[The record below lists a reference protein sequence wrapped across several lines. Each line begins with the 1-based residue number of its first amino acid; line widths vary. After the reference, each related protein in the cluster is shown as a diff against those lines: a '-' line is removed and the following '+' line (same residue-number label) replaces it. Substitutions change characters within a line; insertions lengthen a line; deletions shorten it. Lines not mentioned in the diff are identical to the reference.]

1 MLDIKL
7 IKEQGSRV
15 QEQLNRRGPGTS
27 KDLDQLI
34 ELDAERREALNQAQT
49 LKNKKKTLSA
59 EVGQL
64 KKKGENADSLMAEV
78 KQLNTEIK
86 QWDDKSAEFDE
97 QVRATLLKIPNLPS
111 ESTPEGTD
119 ESQNEEIRVWGQK
132 PPIDFKPKSHLEL
145 GESLGLL
152 DLKRAAK
159 ISGARFAVFR
169 GQGAALL
176 RALIQFMLD
185 TQTRE
190 NGYEELYPPVL
201 VNKDSLMGTGQLP
214 KFEEDLFKLRDD
226 ELFLIPTAEV
236 PVTNYHRDEILP
248 EESLPVKYAAYTL
261 CFRREAGSYGKDTQ
275 GIIRQHQ
282 FDKVELV
289 KFVKPEHSYD
299 ELEKLVTD
307 AESILQKLGLHYRVV
322 NLCTG
327 DLGFSAA
334 KTYDLEVWLP
344 SQDTFREISSCS
356 NFTDYQAR
364 RAMIRYKPQGKSHS
378 VSGSEGKSRSVS
390 GSGNVP
396 HSTSQGKSR
405 SVSGGKPELV
415 HTLNG
420 SGLAAGRLFVA
431 VLENYQQADG
441 SIQIPEPLR
450 PYMNGAESI
459 S

>member
-7 IKEQGSRV
+7 IREQGETV
-15 QEQLNRRGPGTS
+15 HNQLNRRGPGTS
-27 KDLDQLI
+27 TDLDQLI
-34 ELDAERREALNQAQT
+34 EIDAQRRDALNQSQT

-59 EVGQL
+59 EVGTL
-64 KKKGENADSLMAEV
+64 KKQGQNADALMAEV
-78 KQLNTEIK
+78 KQLNTQIK
-86 QWDDKSAEFDE
+86 EWDDQSTALDE
-97 QVRATLLKIPNLPS
+97 QVRTTLLKIPNLPS
-111 ESTPEGTD
+111 DSTPDGAD
-119 ESQNEEIRVWGQK
+119 ESQNQEVRAWGEK
-132 PPIDFKPKSHLEL
+132 PSFDFKPKNHLEL
-145 GESLGLL
+145 GETLGLL
-152 DLKRAAK
+152 DMKRAVK

-185 TQTRE
+185 TQTRD

-201 VNKDSLMGTGQLP
+201 VNKESLMGTGQLP

-322 NLCTG
+322 NLCAG

-344 SQDTFREISSCS
+344 SQNTYREISSCS

-364 RAMIRYKPQGKSHS
+364 RAMIRTKS
-378 VSGSEGKSRSVS
+378 KD
-390 GSGNVP
+390 
-396 HSTSQGKSR
+396 
-405 SVSGGKPELV
+405 GGKPELV

-431 VLENYQQADG
+431 VLENYQQSDG
-441 SIQIPEPLR
+441 SILIPEPLR
-450 PYMNGAESI
+450 PYLSGVDRI
-459 S
+459 SLD

>member
-7 IKEQGSRV
+7 IREQAKAV
-15 QEQLNRRGPGTS
+15 QSQLNRRGPGTL
-27 KDLDQLI
+27 KDLDRLLEVDEKLRV
-34 ELDAERREALNQAQT
+34 ELNGSQT
-49 LKNKKKTLSA
+49 LRYEKKSA
-59 EVGQL
+59 SEQIGEL
-64 KKKGENADSLMAEV
+64 KKKGQAASDLMELV
-78 KQLNTEIK
+78 KAINIALKKQDEDIKPLQEKLRDILLN
-86 QWDDKSAEFDE
+86 
-97 QVRATLLKIPNLPS
+97 IPNLPS
-111 ESTPEGTD
+111 ESTPDGAD
-119 ESQNEEIRVWGQK
+119 ESQNQEVRVWGKK
-132 PPIDFKPKSHLEL
+132 PSFDFKPKNHLEL
-145 GESLGLL
+145 GEELGLL

-159 ISGARFAVFR
+159 ISGARFAVFK

-176 RALIQFMLD
+176 RALINFMLNM
-185 TQTRE
+185 QTRD
-190 NGYEELYPPVL
+190 NGYEEMYPPVL
-201 VNKDSLMGTGQLP
+201 VNKDSLEGTGQLP
-214 KFEEDLFKLRDD
+214 KFEEDLFKLKDD

-289 KFVKPEHSYD
+289 KFVKPEHSYE

-307 AESILQKLGLHYRVV
+307 AESILQKLNLHYRVV

-344 SQDTFREISSCS
+344 SQNTYREISSCS

-364 RAMIRYKPQGKSHS
+364 RAMIRYKSKD
-378 VSGSEGKSRSVS
+378 
-390 GSGNVP
+390 
-396 HSTSQGKSR
+396 
-405 SVSGGKPELV
+405 GGKPELV

-441 SIQIPEPLR
+441 SIRIPEPLQ
-450 PYMNGAESI
+450 PYLDGQDHIALSQ
-459 S
+459 

>member
-7 IKEQGSRV
+7 IREQASGI
-15 QEQLNRRGPGTS
+15 QDQLNRRGPGTS
-27 KDLDQLI
+27 TDLDPLLEIDKQ
-34 ELDAERREALNQAQT
+34 RREALNQAQD

-59 EVGQL
+59 EVGNL
-64 KKKGENADSLMAEV
+64 KKKGEDAAGPMAEV
-78 KQLNTEIK
+78 KQLNVQIK
-86 QWDDKSAEFDE
+86 EWDDKSSELEE
-97 QVRATLLKIPNLPS
+97 QVRTTLLKIPNLPS
-111 ESTPEGTD
+111 ESTPEGAD
-119 ESQNEEIRVWGQK
+119 ESQNQEVRVWGKK
-132 PPIDFKPKSHLEL
+132 PSLGFEPKNHLEL
-145 GESLGLL
+145 GEALGAL
-152 DLKRAAK
+152 DMKRAAK
-159 ISGARFAVFR
+159 ISGARFAVFK

-176 RALIQFMLD
+176 RALIQFMLN

-201 VNKDSLMGTGQLP
+201 VNEDSLMGTGQLP

-307 AESILQKLGLHYRVV
+307 AESILQKLNLHYRVV
-322 NLCTG
+322 NLCAG

-344 SQDTFREISSCS
+344 SQNTYREISSCS

-364 RAMIRYKPQGKSHS
+364 RAMIRYKGKS
-378 VSGSEGKSRSVS
+378 
-390 GSGNVP
+390 
-396 HSTSQGKSR
+396 
-405 SVSGGKPELV
+405 GKPELV

-431 VLENYQQADG
+431 ILENYQQADG
-441 SIQIPEPLR
+441 SILIPEPLR
-450 PYMNGAESI
+450 PYLDGRTQLG
-459 S
+459 

>member
-7 IKEQGSRV
+7 IREQGDRIHS
-15 QEQLNRRGPGTS
+15 QLNRRGPGTS
-27 KDLDQLI
+27 AELERLLEMDQQ
-34 ELDAERREALNQAQT
+34 RRGALNQAQT
-49 LKNKKKTLSA
+49 LKNKKKILSA
-59 EVGQL
+59 EVGAL
-64 KKKGENADSLMAEV
+64 KKKGEDAAGPMEEV
-78 KQLNTEIK
+78 KQLNVQIK
-86 QWDDKSAEFDE
+86 EWDDKSSELDE
-97 QVRATLLKIPNLPS
+97 QVRTTLLKIPNLPS

-119 ESQNEEIRVWGQK
+119 ESQNEEVRVWGKQ
-132 PPIDFKPKSHLEL
+132 PSFDFEPKNHMEL
-145 GESLGLL
+145 GETLDLL
-152 DLKRAAK
+152 DLKRAVK
-159 ISGARFAVFR
+159 ISGARFAVFK

-176 RALIQFMLD
+176 RALIQFMLN

-214 KFEEDLFKLRDD
+214 KFEEDLFKLCDD

-307 AESILQKLGLHYRVV
+307 AESILQKLNLHYRVV

-344 SQDTFREISSCS
+344 SQNTYREISSCS
-356 NFTDYQAR
+356 NFIDYQAR
-364 RAMIRYKPQGKSHS
+364 RAMIRYKSKD
-378 VSGSEGKSRSVS
+378 
-390 GSGNVP
+390 
-396 HSTSQGKSR
+396 
-405 SVSGGKPELV
+405 GGKPELV

-441 SIQIPEPLR
+441 SIQIPKPLQHYLNNKDR
-450 PYMNGAESI
+450 I
-459 S
+459 SLE

>member
-7 IKEQGSRV
+7 IREQGESIHG
-15 QEQLNRRGPGTS
+15 QLNRRGPGTS
-27 KDLDQLI
+27 ADLERLLEMDQQ
-34 ELDAERREALNQAQT
+34 RREALNQAQT

-59 EVGQL
+59 EVGAL
-64 KKKGENADSLMAEV
+64 KKKGEDAAGPMEEV
-78 KQLNTEIK
+78 KQLNVQIK
-86 QWDDKSAEFDE
+86 EWDDKSSELDE
-97 QVRATLLKIPNLPS
+97 QVRTTLLKIPNLPS
-111 ESTPEGTD
+111 ESTPDGAE
-119 ESQNEEIRVWGQK
+119 ESQNEEVRVWGKQ
-132 PPIDFKPKSHLEL
+132 PAFDFEPKNHMEL
-145 GESLGLL
+145 GETLGLL
-152 DLKRAAK
+152 DLKRAVK
-159 ISGARFAVFR
+159 ISAARFAVFR

-236 PVTNYHRDEILP
+236 PVTNYHRDEVLP
-248 EESLPVKYAAYTL
+248 EESLPIKYAAYTL

-307 AESILQKLGLHYRVV
+307 AESILQKLNLHYRVV

-344 SQDTFREISSCS
+344 SQNTYREISSCS
-356 NFTDYQAR
+356 NFIDYQAR
-364 RAMIRYKPQGKSHS
+364 RAMIRYKSKD
-378 VSGSEGKSRSVS
+378 
-390 GSGNVP
+390 
-396 HSTSQGKSR
+396 
-405 SVSGGKPELV
+405 GGKPELV

-450 PYMNGAESI
+450 PYMNNKERI
-459 S
+459 SLD

>member
-1 MLDIKL
+1 MLDIKR
-7 IKEQGSRV
+7 IREQGEALH
-15 QEQLNRRGPGTS
+15 QALNRRGPGTAD
-27 KDLDQLI
+27 DLDRLI
-34 ELDAERREALNQAQT
+34 TIDAERRDAESRSQN

-59 EVGQL
+59 EVGKL
-64 KKKGENADSLMAEV
+64 KQQGQDAAALMDEV
-78 KQLNTEIK
+78 KQINAEIK
-86 QWDDKSAEFDE
+86 DLDDKSGALDE
-97 QVRATLLKIPNLPS
+97 QVRDTLLRIPNIPS
-111 ESTPEGTD
+111 DTTPDGPD
-119 ESQNEEIRVWGQK
+119 ESHNQEVRVWGQK
-132 PPIDFKPKSHLEL
+132 PEYDFTPKNHLEL
-145 GESLGLL
+145 GEALGWL
-152 DLKRAAK
+152 DMKRAAK

-201 VNKDSLMGTGQLP
+201 VNEDSLKGTGQLP

-236 PVTNYHRDEILP
+236 PVTNYHRDEILA
-248 EESLPVKYAAYTL
+248 EESLPVKYVAYTL

-289 KFVKPEHSYD
+289 KFAHPDKSFD
-299 ELEKLVTD
+299 ELENLVTH
-307 AESILQKLGLHYRVV
+307 AESILQKLNLHYRVV

-344 SQDTFREISSCS
+344 SQNTYREISSCS

-364 RAMIRYKPQGKSHS
+364 RAMVRYKGKD
-378 VSGSEGKSRSVS
+378 
-390 GSGNVP
+390 
-396 HSTSQGKSR
+396 
-405 SVSGGKPELV
+405 GGKPELV

-431 VLENYQQADG
+431 VLENCQQADG
-441 SIQIPEPLR
+441 SIAIPEVLQR
-450 PYMNGAESI
+450 YLS
-459 S
+459 

>member
-7 IKEQGSRV
+7 IREQGERV
-15 QEQLNRRGPGTS
+15 HTQLNRRGPGTS
-27 KDLDQLI
+27 KALDQLVEI
-34 ELDAERREALNQAQT
+34 DARRRDALNKSQT

-59 EVGQL
+59 EVGKL
-64 KKKGENADSLMAEV
+64 KKQGQNADALMAEV
-78 KQLNTEIK
+78 KQIN
-86 QWDDKSAEFDE
+86 AETDE
-97 QVRATLLKIPNLPS
+97 CDGKAGDLEAQVRSTLLNIPNIPS
-111 ESTPEGTD
+111 DSTPEGTD
-119 ESQNEEIRVWGQK
+119 ESQNREVRKWGEK
-132 PPIDFKPKSHLEL
+132 PAIDFTPKNHLEL

-159 ISGARFAVFR
+159 ISGSRFAVFK

-176 RALIQFMLD
+176 RALVQFMLN

-201 VNKDSLMGTGQLP
+201 VNEDSLMGTGQLP
-214 KFEEDLFKLRDD
+214 KFEEDLFKLKDD
-226 ELFLIPTAEV
+226 ELYLIPTAEV

-307 AESILQKLGLHYRVV
+307 AESILQKLKLHYRVV
-322 NLCTG
+322 SLCAG

-344 SQDTFREISSCS
+344 SQNTYREISSCS

-364 RAMIRYKPQGKSHS
+364 RAMIRYKSKDGGKS
-378 VSGSEGKSRSVS
+378 
-390 GSGNVP
+390 
-396 HSTSQGKSR
+396 
-405 SVSGGKPELV
+405 ELV

-431 VLENYQQADG
+431 VLENFQQADG
-441 SIQIPEPLR
+441 SIRIPEPLQ
-450 PYMNGAESI
+450 PYLGGLEVI
-459 S
+459 SS